1 MPMARGA
8 RARVILAVLLLILAL
23 VPGAAWS
30 ADQELTVKLLPQGQV
45 ERLTQVVARFSRPMR
60 PLGAMAQAAEDAPL
74 RLTPRPA
81 GSYRWLDPQSLAYI
95 LDKPLVGS
103 SLIQLSLAAG
113 VQALDGA
120 HLAKPVRATI
130 QTPALAALEFQP
142 NAGEPLGPQ
151 PEIRVTLNQA
161 VDLDSLR
168 QAACLEVDG
177 KRLPTR
183 VAELPREA
191 WQISRDQ
198 ALSRI
203 YRIGLVE
210 GELPLSQ
217 PVTLVLEPGI
227 KPLEGNR
234 PSTQAIRTLYRSYDP
249 LTLVK
254 WEQNRRPDGRLD
266 PAASLLLE
274 FNNPVK
280 PGEVIKH
287 LKLTPATG
295 PLSIDTDQEPSRWF
309 YLNLGLAPRAEYDL
323 ELQPGLADVY
333 GTRLAEPFRIH
344 LVSGDL
350 APVFSLLGGKGV
362 LETAQALYPLRL
374 RNLSRVR
381 AGLRFYGP
389 DQAVPVLVA
398 EADRP
403 WDQKPRRPDPGQGG
417 VRQDLAYQL
426 PPNQTQLKP
435 LDLAALL
442 GRSPRGGLT
451 LIDLRAD
458 LPNYDGSKVEEEIRR
473 TLVQVTDLGLSL
485 KAGTASGLAWVTSLS
500 QGQPLAGV
508 ALELRDRGNKLLWQ
522 GQSDAN
528 GLAKLPGLAALKPAP
543 DKARPWLAP
552 QVYLLARQGEDFA
565 VLPSPWSVD
574 LVYSLGEEIEYS
586 GPETQAPLLAHA
598 ITQLPLYQPGQ
609 TVRLVVYL
617 RAPGPEGLTPFTD
630 QALTV
635 LVNDPYGRA
644 LHQFEAKPNR
654 YGSLAGELDLPP
666 QARLGQYNIL
676 VKQGGQE
683 IAAGGFRVAS
693 FRPPDFAV
701 SLTPPPASLGRPADL
716 HLGLEA
722 RYLFGAPVVGGQAK
736 VKVSQRQED
745 FRPERLVGYAVG
757 DLPLPGQE
765 RPTVKDLGGLE
776 AGLDPTGQAGLTLPA
791 PQPEPGR
798 PARVSLEASVADQS
812 GLTVSA
818 SRSFLAHPAGI
829 YLGLKTPGLAETN
842 KPAAIEL
849 KAATSDDRPAGGL
862 KVELTAWREYWET
875 VRERGPGGF
884 YHHLAQA
891 RREKVWQT
899 SLDLPSEGATVQFTP
914 PQAGSYVLVAE
925 AKDDQGRL
933 NRSADYLY
941 AAGAGLAGW
950 QRFDDHRLE
959 LVAEAKEIAPGGKAR
974 VLIKNPFRRATA
986 LVTVERLGV
995 RRQWLQAVEGPAP
1008 LVEVPIEAGDAPN
1021 VYLGVLLIRGRAA
1034 EAPGEGPD
1042 LGKPQV
1048 RIGYAAIKV
1057 AAPQAGLKVE
1067 LTPAREEYQPGQE
1080 AAASLR
1086 VSDAAGNPQK
1096 TQVTFLA
1103 VDERV
1108 LTAAG
1113 GQNAYD
1119 PRVTFNAPR
1128 PLAVLTADGRTQVV
1142 GQRFSGQKG
1151 EDSSGGGGLGQALR
1165 QAFHPAVFWLAQG
1178 ETDDQGRLQANFKL
1192 PDSLTAYRLVAV
1204 AADAGGA
1211 FGLGQSLIRARKPL
1225 QILSALPRFAV
1236 AGDRFQARVLVQ
1248 NLGDAPGKVQ
1258 LSAQAD
1264 GGLSL
1269 EGPASQELELTPG
1282 QSRPADFAVKA
1293 GPAGQAGFTVRAEM
1307 GPHRDAARFS
1317 LLVEPVAA
1325 LVSAAAAGSL
1335 DAQEGPRQATV
1346 PLLLPAGSEPG
1357 RGGLR
1362 VVLAPSPAANL
1373 SPPLHTLLEY
1383 PWDCLEQRLSRA
1395 AARGLRLVEGPRLG
1409 LTPEAGDQE
1418 AVKTALA
1425 QAPAFQTSDGGFA
1438 FWPGSEHSW
1447 PYLTAY
1453 TLLATRQLA
1462 PSGASLPEA
1471 VRKTAL
1477 DNLQQFVR
1485 RTPAPKPGQVGQ
1497 RISEALALMV
1507 LAEEGR
1513 KVRPLVEAALT
1524 RSQGLPP
1531 FGLAALMR
1539 AAAASG
1545 LDSAIDP
1552 LVAQLE
1558 ASAVVSAQHLHFGAV
1573 NPGGLKVVLGS
1584 TLRGNAMALWSLAR
1598 LRPDHPRLEALA
1610 AWVGQSLGQ
1619 EPYLSTQEAVFG
1631 LWALS
1636 AFLSRPGS
1644 EGPAALGATLDG
1656 RELGQASFARPVDPP
1671 QVIKLTLDQLVAGQT
1686 QSLELSA
1693 SQGRPYWSARLSYAP
1708 AQAPAEPVNAG
1719 FSLSRILRTGDQPPQ
1734 VGQTVDCLL
1743 TLLVPETRHQVLIH
1757 DPFPAGLEPVGASL
1771 GHPSAEDGEPPAW
1784 DPWQW
1789 RELRRDG
1796 LVLYAPRLSP
1806 GVYSFRYSLRAVAPG
1821 AYLHRPA
1828 RVEEMYAPEVWGQS
1842 AAGRLEVR

>member
-8 RARVILAVLLLILAL
+8 RARVILAGLLLILAL
-23 VPGAAWS
+23 IPGAAWS
-30 ADQELTVKLLPQGQV
+30 ADPELTVKLLPQGQV

-60 PLGAMAQAAEDAPL
+60 PLGAMEQTAEDAPL

-95 LDKPLVGS
+95 LEKPLLGS
-103 SLIQLSLAAG
+103 SQINLSLAAG
-113 VQALDGA
+113 TQALDGA
-120 HLAKPVRATI
+120 RLAKTVKAVV

-142 NAGEPLGPQ
+142 TPGEPLGPR

-161 VDLDSLR
+161 VDLASLA
-168 QAACLEVDG
+168 QAAFLEVDG
-177 KRLPTR
+177 KRLPAR
-183 VAELPREA
+183 VAELPREP
-191 WQISRDQ
+191 WQASRDQ
-198 ALSRI
+198 ALARV
-203 YRIGLVE
+203 YRIGID
-210 GELPLSQ
+210 GELPPEK
-217 PVTLVLEPGI
+217 PVTLVLEAGI
-227 KPLEGNR
+227 RPAEGNR
-234 PSTQAIRTLYRSYDP
+234 PSAQAIRALYRSYDP
-249 LTLVK
+249 LALVK

-274 FNNPVK
+274 FNNPVQ
-280 PGEVIKH
+280 PAEVIKR
-287 LKLTPATG
+287 LKLTPAAGSLTG
-295 PLSIDTDQEPSRWF
+295 DPDQEPSRWV
-309 YLNLGLAPRAEYDL
+309 YLDLGLTPRAEYDL
-323 ELQPGLADVY
+323 ELAAGLSDAY
-333 GTRLAEPFRIH
+333 GTRLAEPFQAR
-344 LVSGDL
+344 LVTGDL

-362 LETAQALYPLRL
+362 LEADHAWYPLRL
-374 RNLSRVR
+374 RNLSQVR
-381 AGLRFYGP
+381 AGLRFHGP
-389 DQAVPVLVA
+389 DQAVPALVA

-417 VRQDLAYQL
+417 VRHDLSFRL
-426 PPNQTQLKP
+426 PPNQTQLRP

-458 LPNYDGSKVEEEIRR
+458 LPNYEGQPSEEVRR

-500 QGQPLAGV
+500 QGRPLAGV
-508 ALELRDRGNKLLWQ
+508 ALELRDRGNKVLWR
-522 GQSDAN
+522 GESDAE
-528 GLAKLPGLAALKPAP
+528 GLARLPGLAALKPAP
-543 DKARPWLAP
+543 DKSRPWLAP

-617 RAPGPEGLTPFTD
+617 RAPGPEGLTPFTG
-630 QALTV
+630 QAVTV
-635 LVNDPYGRA
+635 LINDPYGRV
-644 LHQFEAKPNR
+644 LHQFSHQPNR

-701 SLTPPPASLGRPADL
+701 SLTPPPASLGRPTDL
-716 HLGLEA
+716 PLCLEA
-722 RYLFGAPVVGGQAK
+722 RYLFGAPVAGGQAK
-736 VKVSQRQED
+736 VRVSQRQED
-745 FRPERLVGYAVG
+745 FRPPSLAGYAVG
-757 DLPLPGQE
+757 DLPLPDQE
-765 RPTVKDLGGLE
+765 RPTVKELGSLE
-776 AGLDPTGQAGLTLPA
+776 TGLDPDGRAGLTLPT
-791 PQPEPGR
+791 PQPEPGL
-798 PARVSLEASVADQS
+798 PARVSLEASVADHS

-818 SRSFLAHPAGI
+818 SRSFLAHPAAV
-829 YLGLKTPGLAETN
+829 YLGLKTPGLAETGQ
-842 KPAAIEL
+842 PAAIEL
-849 KAATSDDRPAGGL
+849 RAAGSDDRPAG
-862 KVELTAWREYWET
+862 KVRVELTAWREYWET

-884 YHHLAQA
+884 YHHLTQA
-891 RREKVWQT
+891 RREQVWQT

-925 AKDDQGRL
+925 VRDDQGRP
-933 NRSADYLY
+933 NRSAGYLY
-941 AAGAGLAGW
+941 AAGAGQAGW
-950 QRFDDHRLE
+950 RRFDDHRLE
-959 LVAEAKEIAPGGKAR
+959 LVAEAREVAPGGKAR
-974 VLIKNPFRRATA
+974 LLVKNPFRRATA

-995 RRQWLQAVEGPAP
+995 RRQWLQEVEGPAP
-1008 LVEVPIEAGDAPN
+1008 LIEAPIQAGDAPN
-1021 VYLGVLLIRGRAA
+1021 VFVGVLLIRGRAA
-1034 EAPGEGPD
+1034 EAPDQGPD

-1048 RIGYAAIKV
+1048 RIGYASIQV
-1057 AAPQAGLKVE
+1057 AVPEAGLKVD

-1080 AAASLR
+1080 ASASLR
-1086 VSDAAGNPQK
+1086 VTDPAGHPRQ

-1119 PRVTFNAPR
+1119 PRATFDAPR

-1142 GQRFSGQKG
+1142 GQRFAGQKG
-1151 EDSSGGGGLGQALR
+1151 ENASGGGGLGQALR

-1178 ETDDQGRLQANFKL
+1178 ETDAQGRLQASFRL

-1204 AADAGGA
+1204 AADASGG
-1211 FGLGQSLIRARKPL
+1211 FGLGQGLIRARKPL
-1225 QILSALPRFAV
+1225 QVLSALPRFAT

-1248 NLGDAPGKVQ
+1248 NLGDAPGKVR
-1258 LSAQAD
+1258 LTAQAD
-1264 GGLSL
+1264 GGLTL
-1269 EGPASQELELTPG
+1269 AGPASLELDLAPG
-1282 QSRPADFAVKA
+1282 QSRPAAFAVQA
-1293 GPAGQAGFTVRAEM
+1293 GPAGLAGFTVRAEM
-1307 GPHRDAARFS
+1307 GGQADAARFT
-1317 LLVEPVAA
+1317 LPVEPVAT

-1335 DAQEGPRQATV
+1335 DAQAGPRQART

-1362 VVLAPSPAANL
+1362 VVLAASPAANL
-1373 SPPLHTLLEY
+1373 APPLHVLLDY

-1395 AARGLRLVEGPRLG
+1395 AARSLRLLEGARLG
-1409 LTPEAGDQE
+1409 LTPEPGDQE
-1418 AVKTALA
+1418 AVQAALA
-1425 QAPAFQTSDGGFA
+1425 QAALFQASDGGFA
-1438 FWPGSEHSW
+1438 FWPGGEHSW
-1447 PYLTAY
+1447 PFLTAY
-1453 TLLATRQLA
+1453 TLLAARQMA
-1462 PSGASLPEA
+1462 PAGAVLPEA
-1471 VRKTAL
+1471 ARKAAL

-1485 RTPAPKPGQVGQ
+1485 RSPAPKPGQVGQ
-1497 RISEALALMV
+1497 RLGEALALMV

-1524 RSQGLPP
+1524 RGQGLPP

-1558 ASAVVSAQHLHFGAV
+1558 ASAVVSAQHLHFATV
-1573 NPGGLKVVLGS
+1573 DPGGLKAVLGS

-1610 AWVGQSLGQ
+1610 AWVGQGLGQ
-1619 EPYLSTQEAVFG
+1619 EPHLSTQEAVFG
-1631 LWALS
+1631 LWGLA
-1636 AFLSRPGS
+1636 AFLARPGG
-1644 EGPAALGATLDG
+1644 EGPAALGAALDG
-1656 RELGQASFARPVDPP
+1656 RELGRASFARPVDPP
-1671 QVIKLTLDQLVAGQT
+1671 QVINLTLDQLVAGQSQT
-1686 QSLELSA
+1686 LELTA
-1693 SQGRPYWSARLSYAP
+1693 SQGRPYWSARLTYAP
-1708 AQAPAEPVNAG
+1708 AQAPAQPVNAG
-1719 FSLSRILRTGDQPPQ
+1719 FSLDRILRTGDQPPQ
-1734 VGQTVDCLL
+1734 VGETVDCLL
-1743 TLLVPETRHQVLIH
+1743 TLLVPETRHQVLVH

-1771 GHPSAEDGEPPAW
+1771 GAPSAEGGEPQAW

-1806 GVYSFRYSLRAVAPG
+1806 GVYSFRYTLRAVAPG
-1821 AYLHRPA
+1821 DYLHRPA

-1842 AAGRLEVR
+1842 PAGRLEVR